1 MLCKNMDNFIKIY
14 NTLNIVQYKDG
25 IVVSSSIKQNT
36 IEPQQVNFIKI
47 FICFLLLRY
56 PMKLY
61 EIIKKKMLEFK
72 ICFDIF
78 FKLQAVMCNM

>member
-36 IEPQQVNFIKI
+36 IEP
-47 FICFLLLRY
+47 
-56 PMKLY
+56 
-61 EIIKKKMLEFK
+61 
-72 ICFDIF
+72 
-78 FKLQAVMCNM
+78 